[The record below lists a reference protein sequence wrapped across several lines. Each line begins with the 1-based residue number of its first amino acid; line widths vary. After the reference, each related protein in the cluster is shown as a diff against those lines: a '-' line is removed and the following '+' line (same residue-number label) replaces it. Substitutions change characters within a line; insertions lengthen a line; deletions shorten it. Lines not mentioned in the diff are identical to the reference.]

1 MTNTPKPITVKTRRI
16 EDRSPIG
23 TRYTDGTYT
32 YTLVA
37 YSIDPHSPRSAHP
50 LFVDDDDLNNPDP
63 HWFDRM
69 TNGSLNLRYVP
80 DILGDG
86 RDEVLEVA
94 PADPEIA
101 ARARA
106 AAVKQYQDRPY
117 RDTGELQRVMAFDD
131 LTSDEELAAFV
142 EFGKAELELR
152 QAQRALERASHQRSE
167 RMARIVDLKGSQQA
181 AARTLGANQSSV
193 SRALRERPE
202 LP

>member
-1 MTNTPKPITVKTRRI
+1 MTITPKPITVKTRRA

-23 TRYTDGTYT
+23 TRYTDGEYT

-37 YSIDPHSPRSAHP
+37 YSIDPHSPRSAYP
-50 LFVDDDDLNNPDP
+50 LFVDDDDLNGPAP

-69 TNGSLNLRYVP
+69 TNGALNLLYAP

-86 RDEVLEVA
+86 KDEVLKVA
-94 PADPEIA
+94 PADPEA
-101 ARARA
+101 AAKAQA

-131 LTSDEELAAFV
+131 LASDEELAAFV

-152 QAQRALERASHQRSE
+152 QAQQALERASRQRSE
-167 RMARIVDLKGSQQA
+167 RVARIADLKGSQKSA
-181 AARTLGANQSSV
+181 AQTLGVNQSTV